1 MMRSSLRALGGAV
14 LLALVGLAAAQVAYV
29 PGDGP
34 EGAWRLLRIQSM
46 DDSVLD
52 AQPPSRY
59 TLVVRADGVHGQA
72 DCNRF
77 RGAAVVDAPAGV
89 AFEDLAST
97 RALCPDGGLS
107 DAYLQALGNVVS
119 FVREDDLLHLATWAD
134 GAILTFVPAL
144 PEVRYGL
151 ACDDGRERSWILA
164 ERWSA
169 VVRDGDLRV
178 LPRTVSAS
186 GVRFADEGFEAWN
199 RGDELSLRDLAT
211 DDLVRCDVV
220 PPTLD

>member
-1 MMRSSLRALGGAV
+1 MMRSSLRALGVAV
-14 LLALVGLAAAQVAYV
+14 LLALVGLAAAQVPYV

-46 DDSVLD
+46 DDSVLE
-52 AQPPSRY
+52 ARPPSRY
-59 TLVVRADGVHGQA
+59 TLVVRGDEVHGRA

-169 VVRDGDLRV
+169 VLDEGDLRV
-178 LPRTVSAS
+178 LPRAISAS
-186 GVRFADEGFEAWN
+186 GVRFADERFEAWN
-199 RGDELSLRDLAT
+199 RGDELTLRNLTTGDA
-211 DDLVRCDVV
+211 VRCDVV
-220 PPTLD
+220 PPARD

>member
-1 MMRSSLRALGGAV
+1 MPRQGLRVALG
-14 LLALVGLAAAQVAYV
+14 LLLLGFAGLAPAQVPYV

-34 EGAWRLLRIQSM
+34 EGAWRLLRIRSM
-46 DDSVLD
+46 DDSVRV
-52 AQPPSRY
+52 ARPPSDY
-59 TLVVRADGVHGQA
+59 TLVLRGGEVGGRA

-77 RGAAVVDAPAGV
+77 RGAARVDAPAGL
-89 AFEDLAST
+89 ALDGLAST

-119 FVREDDLLHLATWAD
+119 FVREDDLLHLATRAD

-151 ACDDGRERSWILA
+151 ACDDGRERSWILS

-169 VVRDGDLRV
+169 LLDGDDVRV
-178 LPRTVSAS
+178 LPRGIAAS
-186 GVRFADEGFEAWN
+186 GVRFADEAFEAWN
-199 RGDELSLRDLAT
+199 RGDVLTVRDLAS
-211 DDLVRCDVV
+211 DRSVRCDVV
-220 PPTLD
+220 PPPLD